1 MGKQKFTDIFY
12 FFRDLYTVV
21 YISFF
26 AILFF
31 IPVQNL
37 LGNITT
43 YLYLAI
49 AGAGAALL
57 VVSVFVSPKSFFSP
71 QNILLTAFAIAALL
85 STAVN
90 YRYQPISNI
99 KEICW
104 MCIMFFLLHTV
115 DASRPKEKLLY
126 LFRLVT
132 DIFVFLWFVGVFVS
146 FCQFV
151 SGYGE
156 WISTPYNEN
165 ELHRVGF
172 IEGRLF
178 GVFGDPNYAAIG
190 SFFAIVLSMFH
201 IIGKNMGKG
210 ARAFLIISMVFE
222 YFYIILSGS
231 RAAMISVAVAVFFV
245 VFFLVLKAAF
255 TQKIHP
261 ALRCICAVLSAG
273 VSAVLIV
280 IISDLIKEGLA
291 YLPELYSSVGNAF
304 GINVKQNTVVDIRRP
319 DIDDGNDYSN
329 NRFKIWADSIA
340 VWKTTPIVGATPR
353 GYLDYTFEHL
363 GNIYIVQKGYVIH
376 NAYISV
382 ILFTGIIGSLIVVA
396 WIARTAYMILKFLF
410 IRKISDCPSYKRV
423 LFLSAAIVAEAVSS
437 MALSQMFFSH
447 MVTDAIFWLIVG
459 YTFYYIDLE
468 NNKAKEPEKIAGKA
482 E

>member
-12 FFRDLYTVV
+12 LFRDLYTVI
-21 YISFF
+21 YITFF

-43 YLYLAI
+43 YIYLAI

-71 QNILLTAFAIAALL
+71 QNILLTAFAVAALL

-90 YRYQPISNI
+90 YRYEPISNI

-104 MCIMFFLLHTV
+104 MCIMFFLLHSV
-115 DASRPKEKLLY
+115 DAARPKEKLLY

-156 WISTPYNEN
+156 WIDTPYNEN
-165 ELHRVGF
+165 VLHRVGF

-190 SFFAIVLSMFH
+190 SFFAIVLTIFH
-201 IIGKNMGKG
+201 INAKGVGKALKI
-210 ARAFLIISMVFE
+210 FYIVSIVFE

-245 VFFLVLKAAF
+245 GFFLMLKASF
-255 TQKIHP
+255 TQKMHP
-261 ALRCICAVLSAG
+261 ALRWICAILAAG
-273 VSAVLIV
+273 ASAVLIV
-280 IISDLIKEGLA
+280 ITSNLIKEGLA
-291 YLPELYSSVGNAF
+291 YLPELYSSIGNAF

-319 DIDDGNDYSN
+319 DIDESSDYSN

-353 GYLDYTFEHL
+353 GYLEYTLEHL

-396 WIARTAYMILKFLF
+396 WIVRTAYVILKFLF
-410 IRKISDCPSYKRV
+410 TKKISDCPSYKRV

-447 MVTDAIFWLIVG
+447 MVTDALFWLIVG

-468 NNKAKEPEKIAGKA
+468 NKKAKEPEQITEKA

>member
-31 IPVQNL
+31 IPVQNM

-156 WISTPYNEN
+156 
-165 ELHRVGF
+165 
-172 IEGRLF
+172 
-178 GVFGDPNYAAIG
+178 
-190 SFFAIVLSMFH
+190 
-201 IIGKNMGKG
+201 
-210 ARAFLIISMVFE
+210 
-222 YFYIILSGS
+222 
-231 RAAMISVAVAVFFV
+231 
-245 VFFLVLKAAF
+245 
-255 TQKIHP
+255 
-261 ALRCICAVLSAG
+261 
-273 VSAVLIV
+273 
-280 IISDLIKEGLA
+280 
-291 YLPELYSSVGNAF
+291 
-304 GINVKQNTVVDIRRP
+304 
-319 DIDDGNDYSN
+319 
-329 NRFKIWADSIA
+329 
-340 VWKTTPIVGATPR
+340 
-353 GYLDYTFEHL
+353 
-363 GNIYIVQKGYVIH
+363 
-376 NAYISV
+376 
-382 ILFTGIIGSLIVVA
+382 
-396 WIARTAYMILKFLF
+396 
-410 IRKISDCPSYKRV
+410 
-423 LFLSAAIVAEAVSS
+423 
-437 MALSQMFFSH
+437 
-447 MVTDAIFWLIVG
+447 
-459 YTFYYIDLE
+459 
-468 NNKAKEPEKIAGKA
+468 
-482 E
+482 